1 VHKVSARGR
10 SGGIAPECS
19 LSIAYGFSHA
29 NVNDL
34 ARRGLLALHYISTT
48 LRYDA
53 IDQNRVR
60 TIDFPGA
67 DRS

>member
-1 VHKVSARGR
+1 VSARGR
-10 SGGIAPECS
+10 SAGIALECK
-19 LSIAYGFSHA
+19 LSIADGFSHA

-34 ARRGLLALHYISTT
+34 DGGVLSALHYISTT

-53 IDQNRVR
+53 IEQNRVR